1 MLHSCLSD
9 AFANGLWADGIH
21 VCGAGGHFAR
31 TMPKPGGR
39 ASVFVAPNIVFRHGA
54 PVLASGSPS
63 GALLACIVQNLINVL
78 DHDDDIET
86 SVHRPRFG
94 NSVGAGV
101 MMEADL
107 GEELIAGV
115 RERGLPV
122 DVVPPWYHP
131 CGAFEG
137 VVIDDGT
144 LTACGDPR
152 RTSAAEGVVA
162 ARSLRRPQL
171 SEAVPDPA
179 VARPTGTACRRQGA

>member
-1 MLHSCLSD
+1 
-9 AFANGLWADGIH
+9 
-21 VCGAGGHFAR
+21 
-31 TMPKPGGR
+31 MPTPGGR
-39 ASVFVAPNIVFRHGA
+39 ASVFVAPNIVFRHGI

-78 DHDDDIET
+78 DRDDDIAT

-101 MMEADL
+101 MMEAEL

-137 VVIDDGT
+137 VVIDEGT

-152 RTSAAEGVVA
+152 RTSAAEG
-162 ARSLRRPQL
+162 L
-171 SEAVPDPA
+171 
-179 VARPTGTACRRQGA
+179 